1 QGKQINESHSKAVNA
16 SITPLD
22 TPLTNES
29 NDSLLSVPKTKVL
42 QTQETQVEYLKPNDK
57 EQLSSESIVVEEV
70 ERFNDPIM
78 NSSSVP

>member
-1 QGKQINESHSKAVNA
+1 M
-16 SITPLD
+16 
-22 TPLTNES
+22 
-29 NDSLLSVPKTKVL
+29 

-78 NSSSVP
+78 NSSSVPSVVYSDVNPSKIDPVTASSTESQT